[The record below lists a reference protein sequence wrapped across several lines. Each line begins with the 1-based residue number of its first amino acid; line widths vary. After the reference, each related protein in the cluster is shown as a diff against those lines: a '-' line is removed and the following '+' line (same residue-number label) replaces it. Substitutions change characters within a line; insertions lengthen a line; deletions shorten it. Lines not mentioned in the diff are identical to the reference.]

1 MSSYQLNSKDN
12 GLVLLLKTVLRLLVI
27 FPHLSSVGTDGND
40 KHGLKLQKKMCQ
52 LFQVLMLSQKSPKGI
67 MVSAAG

>member
-27 FPHLSSVGTDGND
+27 FPHLSSVASDGKD
-40 KHGLKLQKKMCQ
+40 KRGLKL
-52 LFQVLMLSQKSPKGI
+52 
-67 MVSAAG
+67 

>member
-27 FPHLSSVGTDGND
+27 FPHLSSVASDGKD
-40 KHGLKLQKKMCQ
+40 KRGLKLKKKNGPT
-52 LFQVLMLSQKSPKGI
+52 FSSFNAKPEVTKGYY
-67 MVSAAG
+67 G

>member
-27 FPHLSSVGTDGND
+27 FPHLSSVASDGKD
-40 KHGLKLQKKMCQ
+40 KRGLKLKKKMGQ
-52 LFQVLMLSQKSPKGI
+52 LFQVLMLSLKSPKGI

>member
-27 FPHLSSVGTDGND
+27 FPHLSSVGSDGKD
-40 KHGLKLQKKMCQ
+40 KRGLKL
-52 LFQVLMLSQKSPKGI
+52 
-67 MVSAAG
+67 